1 MNTLKVMIAGA
12 ALAALAGCGQSAD
25 DAALEDAAAEPTP
38 SPEEPV
44 SILRPDVEQPE
55 EEPATPLEP
64 LNTVIGF
71 PDGDAELDADAVAE
85 LEGVLKSEQLATGV
99 GVTLRGHSDSGGGD
113 ASNLRASRVRA
124 EAVQDWLV
132 EQGVDESR
140 IVIIAF
146 GEQNPV
152 QPNALPDGTPNEAGR
167 AANRRVEVLIVPPKG
182 TLAAKPAP
190 ETPEESQLDPSPET
204 GD

>member
-1 MNTLKVMIAGA
+1 MNTLKVIIAGA
-12 ALAALAGCGQSAD
+12 AMAALAGCGQSAD
-25 DAALEDAAAEPTP
+25 DAAPDEAAADPTP

-55 EEPATPLEP
+55 EEAATLLEP

-71 PDGDAELDADAVAE
+71 PDSEAELDADAVAA
-85 LEGVLKSEQLATGV
+85 LEAVLESEQLATGA
-99 GVTLRGHSDSGGGD
+99 GVTLRGHSDTGGSD
-113 ASNLRASRVRA
+113 ASNLRASQMRA
-124 EAVQDWLV
+124 EAVRDWLID
-132 EQGVDESR
+132 QGVAEDR

-190 ETPEESQLDPSPET
+190 ETPEEPSPET